1 MQITLDPVWIS
12 GFLLAMVRS
21 VAWVFVCPPFGTN
34 MVPIPVKIGLAGAL
48 SLALGP
54 QLTELAV
61 PLEAGPLVGAA
72 ALQVFAGL
80 ALGFLGVLLFS
91 AFQAAGSFVDLF
103 GGFAA
108 AQLYDPMTQ
117 QTSSVFGRFYQVLA
131 TVLLFA
137 VDGHLLLVR
146 GFLDSFEAA
155 PFMLPGGGTEGLG
168 DGLISGLGMFFV
180 AALEIAAPLLAALFL
195 ADVAMGLLA
204 RAAPD
209 LNVFLLGLPAKI
221 LLTLSIAGLTLPLLP
236 GAVERLVETVAG
248 AGSAMFGG

>member
-1 MQITLDPVWIS
+1 MAITLDPVWVS
-12 GFLLAMVRS
+12 GFLLALVRS
-21 VAWVFVCPPFGTN
+21 TAWVFVCPPFGTA
-34 MVPIPVKIGLAGAL
+34 MVPIPVKIGLAAAL

-54 QLTELAV
+54 QLRELAV
-61 PLEAGPLVGAA
+61 PLEAGPLIGAA

-91 AFQAAGSFVDLF
+91 AFSAAGSFIDLF

-117 QTSSVFGRFYQVLA
+117 QTSSVFARFYQVLA

-146 GFLDSFEAA
+146 GFLDSFSAA
-155 PFMLPGGGTEGLG
+155 PFALPGSGSEGLST
-168 DGLISGLGMFFV
+168 GLVDGLGMFFL

-221 LLTLSIAGLTLPLLP
+221 LLTLSVAGLTLPLLP
-236 GAVERLVETVAG
+236 GAVRALVQTVTRAG
-248 AGSAMFGG
+248 TAMFGG